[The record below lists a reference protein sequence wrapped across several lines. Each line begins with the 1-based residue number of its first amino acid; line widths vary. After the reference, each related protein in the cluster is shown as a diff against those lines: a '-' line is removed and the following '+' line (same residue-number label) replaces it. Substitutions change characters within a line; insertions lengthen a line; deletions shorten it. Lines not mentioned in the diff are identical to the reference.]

1 MVFPVVM
8 YRYEIWIIK
17 KAERPNNWCF
27 WTAML
32 EKTLES
38 PLDYKEI
45 QPVSPKDNQS
55 LIFTGRTD
63 AEAETPILW
72 PPDLKNW
79 LIGKDPDAGK
89 DWRREEK
96 GMTGDEMVGWH
107 HWHDGWVWV
116 GSGSWWWTGEPGM
129 LKSMRSQR
137 VGHNWV
143 TELNFSSPKLSQK
156 KKKSPNKF
164 SVIL

>member
-45 QPVSPKDNQS
+45 QAVSPKDNQS

-89 DWRREEK
+89 HWGQEEK
-96 GMTGDEMVGWH
+96 GTTVDEMAKWH
-107 HWHDGWVWV
+107 HWLDGCESEWIPVV
-116 GSGSWWWTGEPGM
+116 VDGQGGLSCCDSWGRKESDMT
-129 LKSMRSQR
+129 LA
-137 VGHNWV
+137 
-143 TELNFSSPKLSQK
+143 TELRLYTSCGWNSF
-156 KKKSPNKF
+156 
-164 SVIL
+164 